1 MFLRS
6 KLFKSLTFALWL
18 IAFGVFPQKANST
31 NGSWWIVQI
40 QPTHNSHIKEKEI
53 PPTVVGGLFRSDLF
67 ARHRRL
73 DLKYPLTAVSGITLR
88 TESSLCRLDLKV
100 STNCRWWDSTF
111 KAKPAFMMTPQ
122 LLTQHLSLEK
132 RVAAEAAQFKGKV
145 SVFAKNLDTGAT
157 FSFQGDEPVTTA
169 STIKVAVMIEAFAR
183 VAEGKAK
190 WTDELILTKEKK
202 VGGSGILFEFSDG
215 LRLTLRDA
223 TTLMMV
229 LSDNTATNLV
239 IDTFGADAVNA
250 RMEAL
255 GFKETRLMRR
265 VFGGGDSAEGRK
277 PENKRFGL
285 GRTSAREMV
294 TLVEKLER
302 GEIIS
307 AAASKEMI
315 DLMKREQGTN
325 GIWRHQSRV
334 LKATKSGALDA
345 LRSNVGII
353 YHPRGRIALAVIAYE
368 MPEVSWT
375 VDNPALLLMNRLSEI
390 VIEELGSKPPPVEN
404 K

>member
-1 MFLRS
+1 MIGNRLNGFLFLRGAHTGLKPGVNESASRWPGFEFVS
-6 KLFKSLTFALWL
+6 KA
-18 IAFGVFPQKANST
+18 GQK
-31 NGSWWIVQI
+31 
-40 QPTHNSHIKEKEI
+40 
-53 PPTVVGGLFRSDLF
+53 
-67 ARHRRL
+67 
-73 DLKYPLTAVSGITLR
+73 
-88 TESSLCRLDLKV
+88 
-100 STNCRWWDSTF
+100 
-111 KAKPAFMMTPQ
+111 
-122 LLTQHLSLEK
+122 LSLEK
-132 RVAAEAAQFKGKV
+132 RVAAEVAQFKGKV
-145 SVFAKNLDTGAT
+145 SVFARNLDTGAT
-157 FSFQGDEPVTTA
+157 FSFQGDEPLQTA

-190 WTDELILTKEKK
+190 WTDELVLTKEKK

-255 GFKETRLMRR
+255 GFKQTRLMRR
-265 VFGGGDSAEGRK
+265 VFGGGESAEGK
-277 PENKRFGL
+277 KAESKGFGL

-294 TLVEKLER
+294 TLIEKLER

-307 AAASKEMI
+307 AAVSKEMI

-325 GIWRHQSRV
+325 GIWRHQWRAP
-334 LKATKSGALDA
+334 KATKSGALDA

-353 YHPRGRIALAVIAYE
+353 YHPRGRIALAITAYE
-368 MPEVSWT
+368 MPEVVWT

-390 VIEELGSKPPPVEN
+390 VIEELGNKPPSVEN